1 MPSRPLES
9 LLSRHWPALVSVGVF
24 SLFFNALM
32 LTLPIYMLSIFSHVL
47 TSKNAD
53 TLWLLTLVALFAL
66 VLQAVVDAVR
76 SRLLVRVGLSVEAAI
91 GPRVVESLVER
102 HRDLSPSE
110 ARVLGDAGELRRFV
124 SDTHLVSLID
134 LPFVPLYLMVITWL
148 HPVLG
153 ALALAGAVL
162 QLLIAAAGDALLR
175 RPMREASEAR
185 ERGRALTEDVIRHG
199 DLIRSMGMV
208 SALAARLRQAG
219 SESLLWFQRSADRAS
234 GLRSLVRAL
243 RIGLQIALYCAGAW
257 LFLSDQVMVGA
268 MVAAS
273 VLLGRVMTPI
283 DSASPSWRAAIKAR
297 EAVRRLGALL
307 QDPAV
312 EPVFERAAESPDPSR
327 FELRRASVRA
337 PGTGS
342 VLLNRITLAARPG
355 ELVGIVGA
363 SGSGKSTLGRL
374 IAGAWPPASGSL
386 SLDGRNAAQW
396 PSHQRASM
404 VGYCPQEPQLLAGT
418 IEENINRFNHTDGLR
433 EHVCRAARTVGLD
446 TSVSALPD
454 SYTSSIGS
462 GGMVLPA
469 GMRQQVALARA
480 FYGDPGLLVL
490 DEPAAWLDH
499 AGQQALLSSI
509 DQARARGAAVVM
521 ITHQPA
527 LLRNASRIAVMNGG
541 TIEMVGP
548 ADKVMAHLAGK
559 RLVPP
564 AVPAQGAA
572 SGMRALSGASGPAAP
587 AAAGA
592 LS

>member
-1 MPSRPLES
+1 MPSRPLET

-66 VLQAVVDAVR
+66 LLQAVVDAVR

-102 HRDLSPSE
+102 HRDPSSSE
-110 ARVLGDAGELRRFV
+110 ARALGDAGELRRFV
-124 SDTHLVSLID
+124 ADTHLMALID

-148 HPVLG
+148 HPMLG
-153 ALALAGAVL
+153 ALAVTGVVL
-162 QLLIAAAGDALLR
+162 HLLIAAAGDVLLR

-185 ERGRALTEDVIRHG
+185 ERSRVLTEDVMRHG

-208 SALAARLRQAG
+208 SALATRLRRAG
-219 SESLLWFQRSADRAS
+219 NESLLWFQRSADRGS
-234 GLRSLVRAL
+234 GLRSVVRAL
-243 RIGLQIALYCAGAW
+243 RIGLQIALYCVGAW

-273 VLLGRVMTPI
+273 VMLGRVMTPI
-283 DSASPSWRAAIKAR
+283 DSAIPAWRAAVKAR
-297 EAVRRLGALL
+297 EAVRRLDALL

-312 EPVFERAAESPDPSR
+312 EPAFERAAESPDPSR

-337 PGTGS
+337 PGTGA

-355 ELVGIVGA
+355 ELLGIVGA

-374 IAGAWPPASGSL
+374 IAGAWPPATGSL
-386 SLDGRNAAQW
+386 SLEGRSAAEW
-396 PSHQRASM
+396 PAHQRASM

-418 IEENINRFNHTDGLR
+418 IEENINRFDGADSGR
-433 EHVCRAARTVGLD
+433 EPARRAARSVGLD

-527 LLRNASRIAVMNGG
+527 LLKNASRIAVMNGG
-541 TIEMVGP
+541 AIEMVGP

-564 AVPAQGAA
+564 EVPSQGAA
-572 SGMRALSGASGPAAP
+572 PAMRGLSGSTVPAAP
-587 AAAGA
+587 AAVGA

>member
-1 MPSRPLES
+1 MPSRPLETI
-9 LLSRHWPALVSVGVF
+9 LSRHWPALVSVGVF

-66 VLQAVVDAVR
+66 LLQAVVDAVR

-102 HRDLSPSE
+102 HRDPSSSE
-110 ARVLGDAGELRRFV
+110 ARALGDAGELRRFV
-124 SDTHLVSLID
+124 SDTHLMALID

-153 ALALAGAVL
+153 ALALTGAVL
-162 QLLIAAAGDALLR
+162 HLLIAAGGDLLLR

-185 ERGRALTEDVIRHG
+185 ERGRVLTEDVIRHG

-219 SESLLWFQRSADRAS
+219 NESLLWFQRSADRAS
-234 GLRSLVRAL
+234 GLRSVVRAL

-268 MVAAS
+268 VVAAS
-273 VLLGRVMTPI
+273 VMLGRVMTPI
-283 DSASPSWRAAIKAR
+283 DSAIPAWRAAVKAR
-297 EAVRRLGALL
+297 EAVRRLDALL
-307 QDPAV
+307 HDPAV
-312 EPVFERAAESPDPSR
+312 EQAFERAPDSPDPAR

-337 PGTGS
+337 PGTGA
-342 VLLNRITLAARPG
+342 VLLNRITLAARPS
-355 ELVGIVGA
+355 ELLGIVGA

-374 IAGAWPPASGSL
+374 IAGAWSPATGSL
-386 SLDGRNAAQW
+386 SLDGRSAAEW

-404 VGYCPQEPQLLAGT
+404 VGYCPQEPQLLTGT
-418 IEENINRFNHTDGLR
+418 IEDNISRFDGADVGR
-433 EHVCRAARTVGLD
+433 EPVRRAARRVGLD
-446 TSVSALPD
+446 ASVSALPD
-454 SYTSSIGS
+454 SYTSSVGN

-480 FYGDPGLLVL
+480 FYGDPGLLIL

-541 TIEMVGP
+541 TLEMVGP

-559 RLVPP
+559 RLVSPEVPSQGVAP
-564 AVPAQGAA
+564 A
-572 SGMRALSGASGPAAP
+572 MRGLSGSTVPAAP
-587 AAAGA
+587 ASVGA

>member
-9 LLSRHWPALVSVGVF
+9 ILSRHWPALASVGVF

-66 VLQAVVDAVR
+66 LLQAVVDAVR
-76 SRLLVRVGLSVEAAI
+76 SRLLVRVGLSIEAAI
-91 GPRVVESLVER
+91 GPRVVASLVEH
-102 HRDLSPSE
+102 HRDASPSE

-185 ERGRALTEDVIRHG
+185 ERGRALTEDVIGHG

-208 SALAARLRQAG
+208 SALAARLREAG

-234 GLRSLVRAL
+234 GLRSVVRAL

-283 DSASPSWRAAIKAR
+283 DSAIPSWRAAIKAR

-312 EPVFERAAESPDPSR
+312 EPVFERAAELPDPSR
-327 FELRRASVRA
+327 FELRRA
-337 PGTGS
+337 
-342 VLLNRITLAARPG
+342 
-355 ELVGIVGA
+355 
-363 SGSGKSTLGRL
+363 
-374 IAGAWPPASGSL
+374 
-386 SLDGRNAAQW
+386 
-396 PSHQRASM
+396 
-404 VGYCPQEPQLLAGT
+404 
-418 IEENINRFNHTDGLR
+418 
-433 EHVCRAARTVGLD
+433 
-446 TSVSALPD
+446 
-454 SYTSSIGS
+454 
-462 GGMVLPA
+462 
-469 GMRQQVALARA
+469 
-480 FYGDPGLLVL
+480 
-490 DEPAAWLDH
+490 
-499 AGQQALLSSI
+499 
-509 DQARARGAAVVM
+509 
-521 ITHQPA
+521 
-527 LLRNASRIAVMNGG
+527 
-541 TIEMVGP
+541 
-548 ADKVMAHLAGK
+548 
-559 RLVPP
+559 
-564 AVPAQGAA
+564 
-572 SGMRALSGASGPAAP
+572 
-587 AAAGA
+587 
-592 LS
+592 

>member
-1 MPSRPLES
+1 MPSRPLET

-76 SRLLVRVGLSVEAAI
+76 SRLLVRIGLAVEAAI

-102 HRDLSPSE
+102 HRDHSSSE
-110 ARVLGDAGELRRFV
+110 ARAIGDAGELRRFV
-124 SDTHLVSLID
+124 ADTHLMALID

-148 HPVLG
+148 HPMLG

-162 QLLIAAAGDALLR
+162 HLLIAALGDALLR

-185 ERGRALTEDVIRHG
+185 ERSRALTEDLMRHG
-199 DLIRSMGMV
+199 DLIRSMGML
-208 SALAARLRQAG
+208 SALATRLRQAG
-219 SESLLWFQRSADRAS
+219 NESLLWFQRSADRGS
-234 GLRSLVRAL
+234 GLRSVVRAL
-243 RIGLQIALYCAGAW
+243 RIGLQIALYCVGAW

-273 VLLGRVMTPI
+273 VMLGRVTTPI
-283 DSASPSWRAAIKAR
+283 DSAIPAWRAAVKAR
-297 EAVRRLGALL
+297 EAVRRLDALL
-307 QDPAV
+307 QDPVV
-312 EPVFERAAESPDPSR
+312 EPAFERAAESPDPSR

-337 PGTGS
+337 PGTGV

-355 ELVGIVGA
+355 ELLGIVGA
-363 SGSGKSTLGRL
+363 SGSGKSTPGRL
-374 IAGAWPPASGSL
+374 IAGAWPPATGSL
-386 SLDGRNAAQW
+386 SLEGRGAAEW
-396 PSHQRASM
+396 SAHQRASM

-418 IEENINRFNHTDGLR
+418 IEENINRFDGADSGSEPVR
-433 EHVCRAARTVGLD
+433 RAARSVGLD
-446 TSVSALPD
+446 TSVSALPG
-454 SYTSSIGS
+454 SYRSSIGS

-527 LLRNASRIAVMNGG
+527 LLKSASRIAVMNGG
-541 TIEMVGP
+541 AIEMVGP

-559 RLVPP
+559 RLVLPEAP
-564 AVPAQGAA
+564 SLGAA
-572 SGMRALSGASGPAAP
+572 PAMRGLSGSTVPAAP
-587 AAAGA
+587 TAVGA